1 MNANFNDKLS
11 AALLCSCLLA
21 SPAALASSE
30 KLEISGFGRVI
41 AGFTDDAD
49 VSFEGYENELSFQEQ
64 TLLALQVDYHLL
76 DNLTITSQLLAHTN
90 SERDSGVEWLYAS
103 YVPHNN

>member
-30 KLEISGFGRVI
+30 KLEISGFGRVV

-64 TLLALQVDYHLL
+64 TLLALQVDYHLRYQSNM
-76 DNLTITSQLLAHTN
+76 DNLQMLVVIPLCLQAQ
-90 SERDSGVEWLYAS
+90 
-103 YVPHNN
+103 